1 MTKRVRLLV
10 GTKKGAFILD
20 SDASRRDWSISA
32 PLCEGWPVHDLIV
45 EPGTGAILA
54 GSGNPWY
61 GPAVWRSDDGGDD
74 LEPFLERD
82 DVRRRGRADQDDLVA
97 RDRHRMARCSPGSNR
112 PGCSGARIAG
122 RPGPTSRA

>member
-20 SDASRRDWSISA
+20 SDESRRDWSISG

-45 EPGTGAILA
+45 EPGSGAILA
-54 GSGNPWY
+54 AAGN
-61 GPAVWRSDDGGDD
+61 AVVRPGRLAERRRRDD
-74 LEPFLERD
+74 LEPFVGRD
-82 DVRRRGRADQDDLVA
+82 DLRRRGRADQDDLA
-97 RDRHRMARCSPGSNR
+97 PRDRRRTARCSPASNR
-112 PGCSGARIAG
+112 PGSSGARTAA